1 MTRMLSDIFGGQE
14 HQLRQ
19 GLQKLEKV
27 SGHDSADVRLTA
39 EVLQL
44 AKRKLMQLGLDPH
57 DTTGPELYG
66 TLKQRLLEDD
76 ARLGA
81 KIRELAGSGDI
92 VEAVAHALK
101 TADIDRTCFALKQ
114 TVLKSLL
121 KKQSPKQTMKQLG
134 YRSLDSMLKHESV
147 FALLAAAAVLESTT
161 WRKALHDSYKKLKAT
176 DFETRQL
183 AVLTPDSERWQKL
196 ADTLVGAR
204 KHTVVAL
211 KEVGA
216 IVLLPQPKNV
226 PPATIT
232 TTLVMALHSLNE
244 IRAAGTFLKLSQM
257 KTDFGTRV
265 QEVVADEPQLATEL
279 LDQQVPWH
287 IVQRYY
293 SRFTD
298 AFRSEVFEPYIQE
311 ADLNWH
317 SVEQVLES
325 IEPSLGYWKDTQHVA
340 LLHERQPVSFNI
352 ADVALAVCNNLPYEK
367 RVVHYLR
374 HSLQAELLLK
384 YLKHDSVERVVLNQ
398 LDGEL
403 ATEPALI

>member
-1 MTRMLSDIFGGQE
+1 MTRMLSDIFGAEE
-14 HQLRQ
+14 HLLQQ
-19 GLQKLEKV
+19 GLQKLERA

-39 EVLQL
+39 EVLQSS
-44 AKRKLMQLGLDPH
+44 KRKLMELGLDPN

-66 TLKQRLLEDD
+66 TLKQRLREDD

-81 KIRELAGSGDI
+81 KLRELSGSGDT

-101 TADIDRTCFALKQ
+101 TADIDRTCFVLKQ
-114 TVLKSLL
+114 PVLKSVL
-121 KKQSPKQTMKQLG
+121 KKNSPKQTMKQLG
-134 YRSLDSMLKHESV
+134 YRSLDSMLKHEPV
-147 FALLAAAAVLESTT
+147 CTLLAAAALLESPT
-161 WRKALHDSYKKLKAT
+161 WRKAFHDSYKKLKAT

-216 IVLLPQPKNV
+216 IVLLPQPKDV
-226 PPATIT
+226 PEATIT
-232 TTLVMALHSLNE
+232 TTLILALHSLNE

-257 KTDFGTRV
+257 KTDFGTHV

-293 SRFTD
+293 TRFKE
-298 AFRSEVFEPYIQE
+298 AFRSEVFEPYIQSD
-311 ADLNWH
+311 DLHWH
-317 SVEQVLES
+317 SVEQILES
-325 IEPSLGYWKDTQHVA
+325 LEPSLGYWKDTQHVA
-340 LLHERQPVSFNI
+340 LLHDRQAVSFNI
-352 ADVALAVCNNLPYEK
+352 ADVALAVCNSLPYEQ
-367 RVVHYLR
+367 RIVHYLR

-384 YLKHDSVERVVLNQ
+384 YLKHDSVEQVVMNQ
-398 LDGEL
+398 MDGEL
-403 ATEPALI
+403 ATEPVLI